1 MHRLRALSLW
11 ATCAAALVAACGGSD
26 DPLPPTVAPQLTA
39 EPASL
44 TVSEGGSATFS
55 AAATGSPSPEFQ
67 WFIDGSG
74 AIAGATTSSYAHRPV
89 SLVDDGRRFG
99 VTASNARGSVTSALA
114 TLTVTE
120 RSWST
125 SALPPTGANG
135 TAPATGHFGIPVSVV
150 DGRGDTHLVFNQL
163 ESSGGTAVWAAI
175 KPAGQGEFTA
185 FTRLSPAPV
194 PSTSLVVFPSVAV
207 DASGRVLAVWRVAN
221 PNDTSSLVAALYTPG
236 VTGGSWGAQL
246 AVSTALR
253 RDVRDVAIAASAD
266 GVFDVVY
273 SAFPEPSGHLDI
285 VARRLNV
292 AGSTATWSDE
302 SVLDT
307 ATSGSAEQPRIAA
320 SGNGHAV
327 ALWNEGGAFATVK
340 AASRTSGDWSS
351 PQGFGEQASENLAI
365 ADVAIDAQGR
375 GVAAMMGDAT
385 RVWVQRFEFGSGGFA
400 QLGVSAYVHNY
411 TSANVPPVV
420 VAGADGRPEVLSL
433 HSDALAISRAR
444 FDGSGWLPL
453 EGVHSV
459 PSDVISRLDAGMD
472 AAGNATVAWLEQ
484 DLPNTYPLARARR
497 YHAGLAQ
504 WRAMADLFASERVLS
519 GYFSLTV
526 NPDGSAQ
533 IPVLLGDATVGV
545 ATFR

>member
-11 ATCAAALVAACGGSD
+11 VACAATLVAACGGSD
-26 DPLPPTVAPQLTA
+26 DPPPVAPQLTA

-44 TVSEGGSATFS
+44 TVAEGGSANFS
-55 AAATGSPSPEFQ
+55 AAASGLPSPEFQ

-74 AIAGATTSSYAHRPV
+74 TIAGATASSYARSPV
-89 SLVDDGRRFG
+89 SLADDGRRFG
-99 VTASNARGSVTSALA
+99 VTASNSQGTVTSALA

-125 SALPPTGANG
+125 APLPPTGANG
-135 TAPATGHFGIPVSVV
+135 TASATGYFGLPVSVV
-150 DGRGDTHLVFNQL
+150 DERGDTHLVFTQQ
-163 ESSGGTAVWAAI
+163 ESSGGTAVWAAR

-185 FTRLSPAPV
+185 LTRLSPAPV
-194 PSTSLVVFPSVAV
+194 AATDFANFPSLAV
-207 DASGRVLAVWRVAN
+207 DASGHVLAVWRAAR
-221 PNDTSSLVAALYTPG
+221 PNDTSSLFAALYTPDATG
-236 VTGGSWGAQL
+236 GGSWGAQQ

-253 RDVRDVAIAASAD
+253 SDVRDVAIAASAD
-266 GVFDVVY
+266 GVFDVIY
-273 SAFPEPSGHLDI
+273 SAVPEPSGHLDI
-285 VARRLNV
+285 VARRLTV
-292 AGSTATWSDE
+292 AGATATWSDE

-307 ATSGSAEQPRIAA
+307 ATSGGAEQPRIAA
-320 SGNGHAV
+320 SGSGHVV
-327 ALWNEGGAFATVK
+327 ALWNEGGAFAAVK
-340 AASRTSGDWSS
+340 AASRTTGDWSG

-385 RVWVQRFEFGSGGFA
+385 RVWVQRFEFGTAGFA
-400 QLGVSAYVHNY
+400 QLGASTYVHNY

-420 VAGADGRPEVLSL
+420 VAGSNGRPEVLSL
-433 HSDALAISRAR
+433 HSNALTISRAR

-459 PSDVISRLDAGMD
+459 ASDVISGLDAGID
-472 AAGNATVAWLEQ
+472 AAGNVTVAWLEQ
-484 DLPNTYPLARARR
+484 DLPSTYPLARARR
-497 YHAGLAQ
+497 YHVGLAQ